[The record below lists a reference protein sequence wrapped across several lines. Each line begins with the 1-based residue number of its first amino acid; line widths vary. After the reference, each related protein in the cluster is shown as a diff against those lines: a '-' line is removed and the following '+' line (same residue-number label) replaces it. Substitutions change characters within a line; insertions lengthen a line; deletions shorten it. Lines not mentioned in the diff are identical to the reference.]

1 MPLFAKP
8 WKLSLGFIFG
18 GILVLAGFIIQVVRG
33 PVRWESM
40 SSPVNL
46 ILLVVFLAFLVIAFA
61 LRHKVGFFG
70 WLGSPSAAVPSI
82 ACTLLMTIVMGLTA
96 QIPERG
102 WLGNM
107 ITFWPFVLCYVW
119 LTTVV
124 GLVAINHLLRVC
136 HSWKEIPALLN
147 HLGLFVTLVCATLGS
162 VDKQTLEMT
171 LNEGGVETVGVSED
185 GRKVETGLS
194 VQLNDFVME
203 TYPNGMPKRFAS
215 DVVVKGK
222 SGHEIPGVIEVNKP
236 MEVDGWKMYQYDYDS
251 EAGVES
257 KISVLQL
264 VKDPWLPF
272 VYAGIF
278 MMLAGAFLMMIVE
291 FKKEESK

>member
-1 MPLFAKP
+1 
-8 WKLSLGFIFG
+8 
-18 GILVLAGFIIQVVRG
+18 
-33 PVRWESM
+33 M

-46 ILLVVFLAFLVIAFA
+46 ILLIVFLAFLVIAFA

-194 VQLNDFVME
+194 VQLNDTGVFGPVL
-203 TYPNGMPKRFAS
+203 TSATASRVIGIPPGDALTTAFFSSSIS
-215 DVVVKGK
+215 DVE
-222 SGHEIPGVIEVNKP
+222 STPRT
-236 MEVDGWKMYQYDYDS
+236 MYS
-251 EAGVES
+251 
-257 KISVLQL
+257 
-264 VKDPWLPF
+264 LPYSYRVPPAAF
-272 VYAGIF
+272 WF
-278 MMLAGAFLMMIVE
+278 MPLTA
-291 FKKEESK
+291 